1 MSARRITALIAEDEP
16 LLRRQLKARLAQA
29 WPELVIVAEAENGA
43 EALAQARELNPDIA
57 FLDIRMPVKDGLAV
71 AEAIADACHIV
82 FVTAYDEYAVTAFE
96 QGAVDYLLK
105 PVTAERIAKVVTR
118 RQGHVSSPPADLAN
132 VLQQLASRET
142 GGPLRWIKASLG
154 NSMRLIPVDDVC
166 YFQAEDKYT
175 KVVTASGEALIR
187 TTIRELF
194 DDLDPAV
201 FWQVH
206 RSTIVNLRAIA
217 RVERD
222 YRDQPLVFLKDRP
235 EQLTVSRTFAH
246 LFKTM

>member
-1 MSARRITALIAEDEP
+1 MSRRVTALIAEDEP
-16 LLRRQLKARLAQA
+16 LLRRQLKARLEQA
-29 WPELVIVAEAENGA
+29 WPELAIVAEAENGA
-43 EALAQARELNPDIA
+43 EALAKAHELKPDIA

-71 AEAIADACHIV
+71 AEALADACHIV

-96 QGAVDYLLK
+96 QGAVDYILK
-105 PVTAERIAKVVTR
+105 PVAADRIAKVVAR
-118 RQGHVSSPPADLAN
+118 LKKRVASPPADLAA
-132 VLQQLASRET
+132 VLQQLASRDT

-154 NSMRLIPVDDVC
+154 NSMRLIAVDEVC

-175 KVVTASGEALIR
+175 KVVTNSGDALIR

-194 DDLDPAV
+194 DDLDPDV

-206 RSTIVNLRAIA
+206 RSTIVNLRAIS

-222 YRDQPLVFLKDRP
+222 YRDQPLIFLKDRP

-246 LFKTM
+246 LFKSM

>member
-1 MSARRITALIAEDEP
+1 MTAGRITALIAEDEP
-16 LLRRQLKARLAQA
+16 MLRRQLKARLTQA

-43 EALAQARELNPDIA
+43 EAVALASELKPDIA

-71 AEAIADACHIV
+71 AEAIADGCHIV

-105 PVTAERIAKVVTR
+105 PVTAERIAKVVLR
-118 RQGHVSSPPADLAN
+118 LQSRLASPPVDLAG
-132 VLQQLASRET
+132 VLQQLAARDT

-154 NSMRLIPVDDVC
+154 NSMRLIPVDEVC
-166 YFQAEDKYT
+166 YFHAEDKYT

-194 DDLDPAV
+194 DGLDPNV

-235 EQLTVSRTFAH
+235 EPLTVSRTFAH

>member
-1 MSARRITALIAEDEP
+1 MSARVTALIAEDEP
-16 LLRRQLKARLAQA
+16 LLRRQLKARLEQA
-29 WPELVIVAEAENGA
+29 WPELIIVAEAENGA
-43 EALAQARELNPDIA
+43 EALARAHEQNPDIA

-71 AEAIADACHIV
+71 AEAIADSCHIV

-96 QGAVDYLLK
+96 QGAVDYILK
-105 PVTAERIAKVVTR
+105 PVAADRIAKVVAR
-118 RQGHVSSPPADLAN
+118 LKSRLASPPADLAG
-132 VLQQLASRET
+132 VLQQLASRDA

-154 NSMRLIPVDDVC
+154 NSMRLIPVDEVC

-175 KVVTASGEALIR
+175 KVVTASGDALIR

-194 DDLDPAV
+194 DELDPEV

-206 RSTIVNLRAIA
+206 RSTIVNLRAVA

-222 YRDQPLVFLKDRP
+222 YRDQPLIFLKDRP

-246 LFKTM
+246 LFKSM